1 MTADDTS
8 LESISELSTDANHLL
23 GFHLDDLPPSCET
36 LHNMLL
42 EAVSVECVE
51 HITQPLA
58 VEMDPV
64 NEVGHMSLHWLR
76 LESELQNVRVGEARD
91 GRHFRNLHL
100 IPEDVL

>member
-1 MTADDTS
+1 
-8 LESISELSTDANHLL
+8 
-23 GFHLDDLPPSCET
+23 
-36 LHNMLL
+36 MLL